1 MPDMSRLVTQRDL
14 MRIVSMGK
22 PLARVIESG
31 AYLIKPM
38 LGISLVKPIVNNIVS
53 PLVNRSIKTMG
64 INLDIDLKREQ
75 DMIIPLATMAK
86 LLINHYHTIYNSG
99 KNGRHVAWV
108 NMPTPVELHYAMDV
122 IPCSTEV
129 FAVLESITGMATR
142 TFEGTESY
150 GISRDGCSFD
160 SHLSGAFQVN
170 KLPPGGAFTS
180 FMAPGCDSQGKA
192 FEVGSKITGVPMH
205 CVNTPFRYNDE
216 DGIEYFKEELMGLIG
231 FLENLTGKEMDYEYL
246 DLVIRRSNDAI
257 SYYRK
262 LFDLRAAKPVPIDAL
277 FGGIIPYLPVCD
289 FLGDIQGSTRL
300 LKGLCVATQKRIN
313 KGVGV
318 VDDDALRIHW
328 CQFPP
333 FHDIKLFSDMEK
345 NGAAVVF
352 EEPAMMWWELAKGK
366 DPIDALANK
375 YLACVYNGN
384 TEKRVQK
391 NLEAAKKYKADAAI
405 IFMQWGCRQSSANA
419 AALKDAF
426 NEAGMPALLLDGD
439 CVDARNYA
447 SGQVRTRV
455 EAFIEML
462 K

>member
-1 MPDMSRLVTQRDL
+1 MPDLSRIVTNRDL
-14 MRIVSMGK
+14 MHVMSMGK
-22 PLARVIESG
+22 PLSGVLEPG
-31 AYLIKPM
+31 AYLLKPM
-38 LGISLVKPIVNNIVS
+38 MGLSLVRPIVNNIVS
-53 PLVNRSIKTMG
+53 PIVNRSIKTMG

-75 DMIIPLATMAK
+75 DMLIPLAIMAK
-86 LLINHYHTIYNSG
+86 LVINHYHNIYNSG
-99 KNGRHVAWV
+99 TNGSQVAWV
-108 NMPTPVELHYAMDV
+108 NMPSPIELYYAMG
-122 IPCSTEV
+122 ITPCSTEV

-142 TFEGTESY
+142 TFEGTEGY

-160 SHLSGAFQVN
+160 SHLSGAFQVK
-170 KLPPGGAFTS
+170 KLPKGDAFTS
-180 FMAPGCDSQGKA
+180 FMATGCDSQGKA
-192 FEVGSKITGVPMH
+192 FEIGSKITGTPMY
-205 CVNTPFRYNDE
+205 CVNTPFRHND
-216 DGIEYFKEELMGLIG
+216 DDAKDYFKEELLGLIT
-231 FLENLTGKEMDYEYL
+231 FLEGLTGKEMDYKYL
-246 DLVIRRSNDAI
+246 DSVIKRSNVAI

-262 LFDLRAAKPVPIDAL
+262 LFDLRTATPVPVDAL

-300 LKGLCVATQKRIN
+300 LQGLCVATQKRIN
-313 KGVGV
+313 RGVGV

-333 FHDIKLFSDMEK
+333 FHDIKLFSEMEK

-352 EEPAMMWWELAKGK
+352 EEPAMMWWELAEGK

-375 YLACVYNGN
+375 YLACVYNGY

-391 NLEAAKKYKADAAI
+391 NLEAAKKYKTDAAI
-405 IFMQWGCRQSSANA
+405 IYMQWGCRQSSANA

-426 NEAGMPALLLDGD
+426 NEAGIPALLLDGD